1 MKDNIDTI
9 TKDIRYNKNIN
20 NKPIKIRKSL
30 GNNDKN
36 NYSIISL
43 LSYMYE
49 SNHIDIKN
57 IEKSF
62 KEAKEYINK
71 YEEKWKYEYKY
82 KWYINFW

>member
-30 GNNDKN
+30 GNNDKK

-71 YEEKWKYEYKY
+71 YEEK
-82 KWYINFW
+82 

>member
-30 GNNDKN
+30 GNNDKK

-71 YEEKWKYEYKY
+71 YYEK
-82 KWYINFW
+82 

>member
-71 YEEKWKYEYKY
+71 YEEK
-82 KWYINFW
+82 